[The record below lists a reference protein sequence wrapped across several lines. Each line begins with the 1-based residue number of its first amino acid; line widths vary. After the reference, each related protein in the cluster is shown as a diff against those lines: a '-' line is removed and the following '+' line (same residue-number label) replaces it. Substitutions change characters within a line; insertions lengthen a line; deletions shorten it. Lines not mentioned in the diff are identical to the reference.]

1 MGDLLNVLVF
11 PRQRLSRVRAEV
23 EDLSDSV
30 MKLYAM
36 DLSGICWAE
45 CREGVVARLKGSAS
59 PEMLV
64 RIPSARLECTA
75 LMFSLQE
82 GGGWGFRLCWK
93 GTVEDSSPSGPE
105 GAAPVTPEQHA
116 ARLARRFPKAD
127 REALLACLAREA
139 PEEGGPG
146 TQEDLLSILVPW
158 ASELLTSD
166 QLAPAPVTPLPDYS
180 SPDRNSAGGIQPA
193 PAPGPAVC
201 LPFLTGVRA
210 VRRGWAF
217 PLSLLYRLFPSKRPR
232 PENIPHQGWT
242 ARELEEVLDRFCS
255 GKLDRLELNFT
266 LQGEGSYIRRLKKA
280 VYQPYVLTL
289 ELIREKGRCMCLLL
303 DGEERT
309 FYKLIADRDSY
320 MNVDI
325 KDLKKTA
332 FCGQTVEEYAVLTTP
347 GLDPLRR
354 EAALLLSR
362 LDCRDGVL
370 SATKRMGVW
379 SCEGLH
385 FSREQYQQFLD
396 AWLLK

>member
-11 PRQRLSRVRAEV
+11 PRQRLGRVRAEV
-23 EDLSDSV
+23 DDLSDSV

-45 CREGVVARLKGSAS
+45 CREGVVARLRGSAS

-75 LMFSLQE
+75 LMVCLPE
-82 GGGWGFRLCWK
+82 GGSWGFRLCWK
-93 GTVEDSSPSGPE
+93 GTVEDFSPSGPE
-105 GAAPVTPEQHA
+105 GVPPAPVTPEQHV

-127 REALLACLAREA
+127 REALLACLAREGDPDA
-139 PEEGGPG
+139 L
-146 TQEDLLSILVPW
+146 EDFLGILAPW
-158 ASELLTSD
+158 AGELLASGRLTPV
-166 QLAPAPVTPLPDYS
+166 PAPPPTDYS

-193 PAPGPAVC
+193 PAPEPAGC

-217 PLSLLYRLFPSKRPR
+217 PLSLLYRLFPQRRPR
-232 PENIPHQGWT
+232 PEDIPFQGWT
-242 ARELEEVLDRFCS
+242 VRELAEVLDRFCS
-255 GKLDRLELNFT
+255 GELDRLELNFT
-266 LQGEGSYIRRLKKA
+266 LQGEGTYVRRLKKA
-280 VYQPYVLTL
+280 VCQTFPFTL
-289 ELIREKGRCMCLLL
+289 ELIREGKRCMCLAL
-303 DGEERT
+303 DGGERT
-309 FYKLIADRDSY
+309 FYKLVAHRDPY

-325 KDLKKTA
+325 KDLKKTV
-332 FCGQTVEEYAVLTTP
+332 FCGQTVEEYAVFSTP
-347 GLDPLRR
+347 DLQPLRR
-354 EAALLLSR
+354 EVNLLLAR
-362 LDCRDGVL
+362 LDRRDDAL
-370 SATKRMGVW
+370 SATRRMGVW